1 MKLENLSTKGMI
13 TIIIIVLMIC
23 NLIANYVRIL

>member
-23 NLIANYVRIL
+23 NLIANYVRSL